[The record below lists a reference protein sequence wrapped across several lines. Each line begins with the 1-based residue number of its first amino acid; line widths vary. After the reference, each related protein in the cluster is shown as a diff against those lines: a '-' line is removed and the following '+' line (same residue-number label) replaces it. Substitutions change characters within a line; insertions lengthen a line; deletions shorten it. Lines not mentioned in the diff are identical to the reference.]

1 MEASGDGDADEA
13 SEDESTASF
22 ETFRLK
28 HGTELT
34 PKQAQRVAEIVPK
47 NMIVFRFDAD
57 IFTAGQVLK
66 KNSGE
71 KSGQGVLHSTEV
83 TWLLLSQL
91 PRV

>member
-1 MEASGDGDADEA
+1 MEASGDGDGDADEA

-66 KNSGE
+66 K
-71 KSGQGVLHSTEV
+71 KF
-83 TWLLLSQL
+83 
-91 PRV
+91 R